1 MVKVAVLS
9 IQTASGGGRLAKRPS
24 FFQGKNNKTFFKD
37 RGDDSRNDTIL
48 FSSILQGEEV
58 CLARRF

>member
-9 IQTASGGGRLAKRPS
+9 IQTASGGGRLAKHPS
-24 FFQGKNNKTFFKD
+24 FFQGNYNKTFFKD
-37 RGDDSRNDTIL
+37 RGDYSRNDTIL
-48 FSSILQGEEV
+48 FSILQGEEV

>member
-37 RGDDSRNDTIL
+37 RGDYSRNDTIL
-48 FSSILQGEEV
+48 FSILQGEEV